1 MALNAAKTGKKI
13 ADILTDSRATD
24 EMKERIIEVW
34 TDIMTAIYGDI
45 KSDSVITVAEGI
57 ACAVDPGSHAGA
69 TTSTGTATIS

>member
-13 ADILTDSRATD
+13 ADILTDSRATE

-45 KSDSVITVAEGI
+45 KSDSVITVAKGI
-57 ACAVDPGSHAGA
+57 ACAVDPGSHAGE

>member
-24 EMKERIIEVW
+24 EMKASIKELW
-34 TDIMTAIYGDI
+34 TEIMTAIYSDI
-45 KSDSVITVAEGI
+45 STDSEITVAKGI
-57 ACAVDPGSHAGA
+57 PCQVDPGSHAGA